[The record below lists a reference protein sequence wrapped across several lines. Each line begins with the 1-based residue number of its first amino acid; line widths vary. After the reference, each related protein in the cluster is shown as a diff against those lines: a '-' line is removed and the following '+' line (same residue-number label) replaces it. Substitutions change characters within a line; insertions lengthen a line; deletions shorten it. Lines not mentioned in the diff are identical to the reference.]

1 MNADKRLEESARER
15 KQKQKQ
21 QLEEENCVRQL
32 VRSAAIDSKYEVT
45 SSNLPKLV
53 ITRFNVYMA
62 LAIIGDDFLDNFD
75 RI

>member
-1 MNADKRLEESARER
+1 MPTNVWKKVHVNGNRNRNSSLKKRTAL
-15 KQKQKQ
+15 
-21 QLEEENCVRQL
+21 RQL

-62 LAIIGDDFLDNFD
+62 LTIIGDDFLVNFG
-75 RI
+75 RN